1 MSTPATTAGPAG
13 RNLLRDRDFLLF
25 AGGQGASA
33 LGDALSKT
41 ALPLLVLALTG
52 SGLHMGLI
60 AMLTALPMM
69 LLGVPAGAWAD
80 RFDRRRMMLWSDVGR
95 ALLVGAVPL
104 AAVLGLPVL
113 PVLYAVA
120 LPVGALYAVFE
131 AACLSCVP
139 SLVGRDRIGEANS
152 LLSIGNALGY
162 IAGPAL
168 AGLLVTGVGGA
179 ATLGVDAL
187 TFAVSA
193 VSLMLIR
200 RPLQTAREQPP
211 ATMRRQVLE
220 GFRFIAGHRLLRAAL
235 LYWAAITFLTAP
247 IVICATYFIR
257 EDLGWSPGVLGA
269 IIAVYAFGAI
279 AGAVFASRVKAPS
292 VAGLCA
298 GTVLG
303 SVALLVLSGTRSLPL
318 ALGVVLLAGAG
329 ESFSA
334 ILYSTLRARLTP
346 DALLGRVS
354 TTAQV
359 AAFSLKP
366 LSVLVA
372 GIALEA
378 TSGAATLAVIALS
391 CIAISIAFLSR
402 TRRLTAAPAP
412 APSPA
417 PSPTPVPSPAPS
429 PTPVP
434 SPAPAPSPTSPSP
447 TPTREEV
454 AP

>member
-1 MSTPATTAGPAG
+1 MSTPASTATPAG
-13 RNLLRDRDFLLF
+13 HNLLRDRDFLLF

-60 AMLTALPMM
+60 AMLSTLPMM

-80 RFDRRRMMLWSDVGR
+80 RLDRRRMMLWSDVGR
-95 ALLVGAVPL
+95 ALLVAAVPL
-104 AAVLGLPVL
+104 AAWLGLPVL

-120 LPVGALYAVFE
+120 VPVGVLYAVFE

-139 SLVGRDRIGEANS
+139 SLVGRDRLGEANS

-168 AGLLVTGVGGA
+168 AGVLVTGIGGA
-179 ATLGVDAL
+179 GTLAVDAL

-200 RPLQTAREQPP
+200 RPMQTAREQAP
-211 ATMRRQVLE
+211 APMRRQVLE

-235 LYWAAITFLTAP
+235 LYWAAVTFFTSP
-247 IVICATYFIR
+247 VVICATYFIR
-257 EDLGWSPGVLGA
+257 EDLGWSPGVLGS
-269 IIAVYAFGAI
+269 IIAVYAVGAI
-279 AGAVFASRVKAPS
+279 AGAVLAGRIRTAT
-292 VAGLCA
+292 VAVMCA

-303 SVALLVLSGTRSLPL
+303 SVALLVLSGTASLPL
-318 ALGVVLLAGAG
+318 ALGVVLLAGGG
-329 ESFSA
+329 ESLSA
-334 ILYSTLRARLTP
+334 IVYSTLRARLTP
-346 DALLGRVS
+346 DELLGRVT

-366 LSVLVA
+366 LSVLAA

-378 TSGAATLAVIALS
+378 TSGSVTLAVIAVS
-391 CIAISIAFLSR
+391 CIAISLAFAGYG
-402 TRRLTAAPAP
+402 RRLSATAAPSAAAP
-412 APSPA
+412 TPA
-417 PSPTPVPSPAPS
+417 APTPVH
-429 PTPVP
+429 PTPVL
-434 SPAPAPSPTSPSP
+434 P
-447 TPTREEV
+447 TPEEV
-454 AP
+454 TP

>member
-1 MSTPATTAGPAG
+1 MSTPASISAPVGPH
-13 RNLLRDRDFLLF
+13 LLKDRDFLLF

-60 AMLTALPMM
+60 AMLSALPMVV
-69 LLGVPAGAWAD
+69 LGVAAGAWAD
-80 RFDRRRMMLWSDVGR
+80 RFDRRRMMLWADVGR
-95 ALLVGAVPL
+95 TLLVGAVPL
-104 AAVLGLPVL
+104 AAVLGVPVL
-113 PVLYAVA
+113 PVLYAIAV
-120 LPVGALYAVFE
+120 PVGALFAVFE

-139 SLVGRDRIGEANS
+139 SLVGRERLGEANS

-179 ATLGVDAL
+179 GTLGADAL

-193 VSLMLIR
+193 ATLMLIR
-200 RPLQTAREQPP
+200 RPLQAPREHAPVP
-211 ATMRRQVLE
+211 MRGQVLE

-235 LYWAAITFLTAP
+235 LYWAAITFFTSP
-247 IVICATYFIR
+247 VIICATYFIR
-257 EDLGWSPGVLGA
+257 EDLGWSPGVLGS
-269 IIAVYAFGAI
+269 IIAVYAVGAI
-279 AGAVFASRVKAPS
+279 AGAVLASRIKEASIAVM
-292 VAGLCA
+292 CA

-303 SVALLVLSGTRSLPL
+303 SVGLLVLSGTASLPL
-318 ALGVVLLAGAG
+318 ALGVVLLAGGG
-329 ESFSA
+329 ESLSA

-346 DALLGRVS
+346 DELLGRVT
-354 TTAQV
+354 TTAQA

-378 TSGAATLAVIALS
+378 TSGSVTLAVIALS
-391 CIAISIAFLSR
+391 CIAISTAFGIFS
-402 TRRLTAAPAP
+402 RRLPTASEPILSAPL
-412 APSPA
+412 
-417 PSPTPVPSPAPS
+417 TL
-429 PTPVP
+429 
-434 SPAPAPSPTSPSP
+434 
-447 TPTREEV
+447 EEV
-454 AP
+454 TQ

>member
-1 MSTPATTAGPAG
+1 MSTPPSTATAVGH
-13 RNLLRDRDFLLF
+13 NLLRDRDFLLF

-52 SGLHMGLI
+52 SGLHMGVI
-60 AMLTALPMM
+60 AMLSALPMM
-69 LLGVPAGAWAD
+69 LIGVPAGAWAD
-80 RFDRRRMMLWSDVGR
+80 RLDRRRMMLWSDVGR

-104 AAVLGLPVL
+104 AAWLDLPVL

-120 LPVGALYAVFE
+120 VPVGVLYAVFE

-139 SLVGRDRIGEANS
+139 SLVGRERLGEANS

-168 AGLLVTGVGGA
+168 AGVLVTGIGGA
-179 ATLGVDAL
+179 GTLAVDAL

-200 RPLQTAREQPP
+200 RPMQSAREQAP
-211 ATMRRQVLE
+211 APMRRQVLE

-235 LYWAAITFLTAP
+235 LYWAAVTFFTSP
-247 IVICATYFIR
+247 VVICATYFIR
-257 EDLGWSPGVLGA
+257 EDLGWSPGVLGS
-269 IIAVYAFGAI
+269 IIAVYAVGAI
-279 AGAVFASRVKAPS
+279 AGAVLASRMKAAT
-292 VAGLCA
+292 VAVMCA

-303 SVALLVLSGTRSLPL
+303 SVALLVLSGTASLPL
-318 ALGVVLLAGAG
+318 ALGVVFLAGGG
-329 ESFSA
+329 ESLSA
-334 ILYSTLRARLTP
+334 IVYSTLRARLTP
-346 DALLGRVS
+346 DELLGRVT

-366 LSVLVA
+366 LSVLAA

-378 TSGAATLAVIALS
+378 TSGSVTLAVIAVSSL
-391 CIAISIAFLSR
+391 AISLVFAGYG
-402 TRRLTAAPAP
+402 RRLSTAAAPAA
-412 APSPA
+412 APTLVR
-417 PSPTPVPSPAPS
+417 PTP
-429 PTPVP
+429 
-434 SPAPAPSPTSPSP
+434 
-447 TPTREEV
+447 EEV
-454 AP
+454 TP

>member
-1 MSTPATTAGPAG
+1 MSTPASTATAVGH
-13 RNLLRDRDFLLF
+13 NLLRDRDFLLF

-52 SGLHMGLI
+52 SGLHMGVI
-60 AMLTALPMM
+60 AMLSALPMM
-69 LLGVPAGAWAD
+69 LIGVPAGAWAD
-80 RFDRRRMMLWSDVGR
+80 RLDRRRMMLWSDVGR

-104 AAVLGLPVL
+104 AAWLDLPVL

-120 LPVGALYAVFE
+120 VPVGVLYAVFE

-139 SLVGRDRIGEANS
+139 SLVGRERLGEANS

-168 AGLLVTGVGGA
+168 AGVLVTGIGGA
-179 ATLGVDAL
+179 GTLAVDAL

-200 RPLQTAREQPP
+200 RPMQSAREQAP
-211 ATMRRQVLE
+211 APMRRQVLE

-235 LYWAAITFLTAP
+235 LYWAAVTFFTSP
-247 IVICATYFIR
+247 VVICATYFIR
-257 EDLGWSPGVLGA
+257 EDLGWSPGVLGS
-269 IIAVYAFGAI
+269 IIAVYAVGAI
-279 AGAVFASRVKAPS
+279 AGAVLASRIKAAT
-292 VAGLCA
+292 VAVMCA

-303 SVALLVLSGTRSLPL
+303 SVALLVLSGTASLPL
-318 ALGVVLLAGAG
+318 ALGVVFLAGGG
-329 ESFSA
+329 ESLSA
-334 ILYSTLRARLTP
+334 IVYSTLRARLTP
-346 DALLGRVS
+346 DELLGRVT

-366 LSVLVA
+366 LSVLAA

-378 TSGAATLAVIALS
+378 TSGSVTLAVIAVSSL
-391 CIAISIAFLSR
+391 AISLVFAGYG
-402 TRRLTAAPAP
+402 RRLSTAAAPAA
-412 APSPA
+412 APTLVR
-417 PSPTPVPSPAPS
+417 PTP
-429 PTPVP
+429 
-434 SPAPAPSPTSPSP
+434 
-447 TPTREEV
+447 EEV
-454 AP
+454 TP

>member
-1 MSTPATTAGPAG
+1 MSTRAGTATPAG
-13 RNLLRDRDFLLF
+13 HNLLRDRDFLLF

-52 SGLHMGLI
+52 SGLHMGVI
-60 AMLTALPMM
+60 AMLSALPMM

-95 ALLVGAVPL
+95 ALLVGAVPV
-104 AAVLGLPVL
+104 AAWLGLPVL
-113 PVLYAVA
+113 PMLYAVA
-120 LPVGALYAVFE
+120 VPVGVLYAVFE

-139 SLVGRDRIGEANS
+139 SLVGRDRLGEANS

-168 AGLLVTGVGGA
+168 AGVLVTGIGGA
-179 ATLGVDAL
+179 GTLGIDAL

-193 VSLMLIR
+193 VSLTLIR
-200 RPLQTAREQPP
+200 RPMQAAREQPP
-211 ATMRRQVLE
+211 APMRRQVLE

-235 LYWAAITFLTAP
+235 LYWAAVTFFTSP
-247 IVICATYFIR
+247 IIICATYFIR
-257 EDLGWSPGVLGA
+257 EDLGWSPGVLGS
-269 IIAVYAFGAI
+269 IIAVYAVGAI
-279 AGAVFASRVKAPS
+279 AGAVLATRIRTAS
-292 VAGLCA
+292 VAVMCA

-303 SVALLVLSGTRSLPL
+303 SVALLVLSGTASLPL
-318 ALGVVLLAGAG
+318 ALGVVLLAGGG
-329 ESFSA
+329 ESLSA
-334 ILYSTLRARLTP
+334 IVYSTLRARLTP
-346 DALLGRVS
+346 DELLGRVT

-378 TSGAATLAVIALS
+378 TSGSVTLAVIAVS
-391 CIAISIAFLSR
+391 CIAISLAFAAYG
-402 TRRLTAAPAP
+402 RRLSTATATAPAS
-412 APSPA
+412 APVLTPVR
-417 PSPTPVPSPAPS
+417 PTP
-429 PTPVP
+429 
-434 SPAPAPSPTSPSP
+434 
-447 TPTREEV
+447 EEV
-454 AP
+454 TP

>member
-1 MSTPATTAGPAG
+1 GPGATAAGPAG
-13 RNLLRDRDFLLF
+13 PAAGNLMKDRDFLLF

-60 AMLTALPMM
+60 AMLSALPMM

-95 ALLVGAVPL
+95 ALLVGAVPV
-104 AAVLGLPVL
+104 AALLDVPVL
-113 PVLYAVA
+113 PVLYAIAV
-120 LPVGALYAVFE
+120 PVGVLYTVFE

-139 SLVGRDRIGEANS
+139 SLVGRDRLGEANS

-168 AGLLVTGVGGA
+168 AGLLVTGIGGA

-193 VSLMLIR
+193 VALMLIR
-200 RPLQTAREQPP
+200 RPLQTAREHTP
-211 ATMRRQVLE
+211 APMRRQVLE

-235 LYWAAITFLTAP
+235 LYWAAVTFFTAP
-247 IVICATYFIR
+247 IIICATYFVR
-257 EDLGWSPGVLGA
+257 EDLGWSPGVLGTV
-269 IIAVYAFGAI
+269 IAVYAVGAI
-279 AGAVFASRVKAPS
+279 AGAVLASRIKEASAAVM
-292 VAGLCA
+292 CA

-303 SVALLVLSGTRSLPL
+303 SVALLVLSGTESLAL

-329 ESFSA
+329 ESLSA

-346 DALLGRVS
+346 DELLGRVT

-378 TSGAATLAVIALS
+378 TSGSVTLSVIALS
-391 CIAISIAFLSR
+391 CIAVSVAFGGVL
-402 TRRLTAAPAP
+402 RRIQKTHGPLLPV
-412 APSPA
+412 
-417 PSPTPVPSPAPS
+417 TPKPEEA
-429 PTPVP
+429 TP
-434 SPAPAPSPTSPSP
+434 
-447 TPTREEV
+447 
-454 AP
+454 

>member
-1 MSTPATTAGPAG
+1 MSTPASTATAVGH
-13 RNLLRDRDFLLF
+13 NLLRDRDFLLF

-52 SGLHMGLI
+52 SGLHMGVI
-60 AMLTALPMM
+60 AMLSVLPMM
-69 LLGVPAGAWAD
+69 LIGVPAGAWAD
-80 RFDRRRMMLWSDVGR
+80 RLDRRRMMLWSDVGR

-104 AAVLGLPVL
+104 AAWLDLPVL

-120 LPVGALYAVFE
+120 VPVGVLYAVFE

-139 SLVGRDRIGEANS
+139 SLVGRERLGEANS

-168 AGLLVTGVGGA
+168 AGVLVTGIGGA
-179 ATLGVDAL
+179 GTLAVDAL

-200 RPLQTAREQPP
+200 RPMQSAREQAP
-211 ATMRRQVLE
+211 APMRRQVLE

-235 LYWAAITFLTAP
+235 LYWAAVTFFTSP
-247 IVICATYFIR
+247 VVICATYFIR
-257 EDLGWSPGVLGA
+257 EDLGWSPGVLGS
-269 IIAVYAFGAI
+269 IIAVYAVGAI
-279 AGAVFASRVKAPS
+279 AGAVLASRIKAAT
-292 VAGLCA
+292 VAVMCT

-303 SVALLVLSGTRSLPL
+303 SVALLVLSGTASLPL
-318 ALGVVLLAGAG
+318 ALGVVFLAGGG
-329 ESFSA
+329 ESLSA
-334 ILYSTLRARLTP
+334 IVYSTLRARLTP
-346 DALLGRVS
+346 DELLGRVT

-366 LSVLVA
+366 LSVLAA

-378 TSGAATLAVIALS
+378 TSGSVTLAVIAVS
-391 CIAISIAFLSR
+391 SIAISLVFAGYG
-402 TRRLTAAPAP
+402 RRLSAAAAPAA
-412 APSPA
+412 APTLVR
-417 PSPTPVPSPAPS
+417 PTP
-429 PTPVP
+429 
-434 SPAPAPSPTSPSP
+434 
-447 TPTREEV
+447 EEV
-454 AP
+454 TP

>member
-1 MSTPATTAGPAG
+1 MSTRAGTATPAG
-13 RNLLRDRDFLLF
+13 HNLLRDRDFLLF

-52 SGLHMGLI
+52 SGLHMGVI
-60 AMLTALPMM
+60 AMPSALPMM

-95 ALLVGAVPL
+95 ALLVGAVPV
-104 AAVLGLPVL
+104 AAWLGLPVL
-113 PVLYAVA
+113 PMLYAVA
-120 LPVGALYAVFE
+120 VPVGVLYAVFE

-139 SLVGRDRIGEANS
+139 SLVGRDRLGEANS

-168 AGLLVTGVGGA
+168 AGVLVTGIGGA
-179 ATLGVDAL
+179 GTLGIDAL

-193 VSLMLIR
+193 VSLTLIR
-200 RPLQTAREQPP
+200 RPMQAAREQPP
-211 ATMRRQVLE
+211 APMRRQVLE

-235 LYWAAITFLTAP
+235 LYWAAVTFFTSP
-247 IVICATYFIR
+247 IIICATYFIR
-257 EDLGWSPGVLGA
+257 EDLGWSPGVLGS
-269 IIAVYAFGAI
+269 IIAVYAVGAI
-279 AGAVFASRVKAPS
+279 AGAVLATRIRTAS
-292 VAGLCA
+292 VAVMCA

-303 SVALLVLSGTRSLPL
+303 SVALLVLSGTASLPL
-318 ALGVVLLAGAG
+318 ALGVVLLAGGG
-329 ESFSA
+329 ESLSA
-334 ILYSTLRARLTP
+334 IVYSTLRARLTP
-346 DALLGRVS
+346 DELLGRVT

-378 TSGAATLAVIALS
+378 TSGSVTLAVIAVS
-391 CIAISIAFLSR
+391 CIAISLAFAAYG
-402 TRRLTAAPAP
+402 RRLSTATATAPAS
-412 APSPA
+412 APVLTPVR
-417 PSPTPVPSPAPS
+417 PTP
-429 PTPVP
+429 
-434 SPAPAPSPTSPSP
+434 
-447 TPTREEV
+447 EEV
-454 AP
+454 TP

>member
-1 MSTPATTAGPAG
+1 MSTPANAATPAG
-13 RNLLRDRDFLLF
+13 RNLLRDHDFLLF

-60 AMLTALPMM
+60 AMLSALPMM

-104 AAVLGLPVL
+104 AVVLGLPVL
-113 PVLYAVA
+113 PVLYAIAV
-120 LPVGALYAVFE
+120 PVGVLFTLFE

-139 SLVGRDRIGEANS
+139 SLVGRDRLGEANS

-168 AGLLVTGVGGA
+168 AGLLVTGIGGA
-179 ATLGVDAL
+179 GTLGVDAL

-193 VSLMLIR
+193 ATLMLIR
-200 RPLQTAREQPP
+200 RPLQDPRDQTP
-211 ATMRRQVLE
+211 APMRRQVLE

-235 LYWAAITFLTAP
+235 LYWAAITFFTSP
-247 IVICATYFIR
+247 IIICATYFVR
-257 EDLGWSPGVLGA
+257 QDLGWSPDVLGA
-269 IIAVYAFGAI
+269 IIAVYAGGAI
-279 AGAVFASRVKAPS
+279 AGAVLASRIKEAS
-292 VAGLCA
+292 VAVMCA

-303 SVALLVLSGTRSLPL
+303 SVALLVLSGTESLPL
-318 ALGVVLLAGAG
+318 ALGVVVLAGGG
-329 ESFSA
+329 ESLSA
-334 ILYSTLRARLTP
+334 ILYNTLRARLTP
-346 DALLGRVS
+346 NELLGRVT

-366 LSVLVA
+366 LSVVVA

-378 TSGAATLAVIALS
+378 TSGSVTLTVIALC
-391 CIAISIAFLSR
+391 CIAISIVFALRS
-402 TRRLTAAPAP
+402 RRLSAAPE
-412 APSPA
+412 
-417 PSPTPVPSPAPS
+417 PTL
-429 PTPVP
+429 PT
-434 SPAPAPSPTSPSP
+434 
-447 TPTREEV
+447 TPELEKV
-454 AP
+454 AQ